1 MGIFLFLFFEILVL
15 FFHFFYYNW
24 FCLDC
29 HFLLLLCTMHGGL
42 LWVGGVP
49 IKHCA
54 FCYFFICSL
63 FFPSLLYFII
73 WSLVVVESW
82 WSDAFTIG
90 KSVIFFIFN
99 LFWDVGTR
107 FFCVCVQWRHQYFNL
122 EFHVNYS
129 NPSLGGLG
137 LGMGIFIFYR

>member
-1 MGIFLFLFFEILVL
+1 MGILFFFLFFEIL
-15 FFHFFYYNW
+15 FFYFLW
-24 FCLDC
+24 FIKFDRIVIFC
-29 HFLLLLCTMHGGL
+29 FLLGTMHGVV